1 MSLIRSK
8 YGHLRNKSPYLVEM
22 RENTDQ
28 EISEY
33 GHFLRIA
40 TASLFYIIDFL
51 DVFAFQ
57 NIHPSVLLLLAFL
70 GNVK

>member
-1 MSLIRSK
+1 
-8 YGHLRNKSPYLVEM
+8 M

-33 GHFLRIA
+33 GHFLRTA